1 MIKLPNCY
9 YIHYLQVGASYLI
22 VDLGEPGNRL
32 SFWEYSC
39 TGVEKNVYL

>member
-1 MIKLPNCY
+1 MPLP
-9 YIHYLQVGASYLI
+9 LQVGASYLI

-32 SFWEYSC
+32 SFGEYSC